1 MQKSRK
7 PWRSFIFFLLVG
19 VLAVLSLLP
28 MQIKLLPRQLEELG
42 VPLELP
48 VETMAL
54 LTLLNPLLLI
64 IAGLLIGHFLAEKTG
79 FHSFIYEKDRYGK
92 PLFQRVR
99 GIFKIS
105 ALLGVMGGVLIIT
118 VDTILQPFLPEALHL
133 SNAEAS
139 LGVFD
144 LATRLLYGGIAEE
157 LMLRW
162 GVMTLLVFIL
172 WKIFQRSKN
181 QPSSIIVWMGIFI
194 SALLF
199 GLAHYG
205 ATAAAADMTPLIFA
219 RMIFLNGLGGII
231 YGWLYWKK
239 GLEAAMVAHMATH
252 VTFVL
257 SSIATS
263 LI

>member
-28 MQIKLLPRQLEELG
+28 MQIELLPQQLEELG

-64 IAGLLIGHFLAEKTG
+64 IAGLLIGHFLAERTG

-92 PLFQRVR
+92 PLFPKVR
-99 GIFKIS
+99 AIFKIS

-118 VDTILQPFLPEALHL
+118 ADTILQPFLPEALHL

-172 WKIFQRSKN
+172 WKIFQRKKN
-181 QPSSIIVWMGIFI
+181 QPSSFIVWTGMIL

-205 ATAAAADMTPLIFA
+205 ATAAAVDMTALIFV
-219 RMIFLNGLGGII
+219 RMLFLNGLVGII

-239 GLEAAMVAHMATH
+239 GLEAGMIAHMATH
-252 VTFVL
+252 VTLILF
-257 SSIATS
+257 SILTS